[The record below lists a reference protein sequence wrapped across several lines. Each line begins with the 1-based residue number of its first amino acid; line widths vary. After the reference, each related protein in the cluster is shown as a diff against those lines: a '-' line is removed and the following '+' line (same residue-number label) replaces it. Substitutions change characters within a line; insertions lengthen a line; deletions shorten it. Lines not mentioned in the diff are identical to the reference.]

1 MDEISNDSSRMP
13 ANLRGNRAS
22 KEPNAEQDGT
32 MPEWEFTMSANAA
45 TLLQFA
51 QIFMQKTDTS
61 IAGTAAFGTWA
72 GVEQSRQRLRE
83 RRRDRALA

>member
-1 MDEISNDSSRMP
+1 
-13 ANLRGNRAS
+13 
-22 KEPNAEQDGT
+22 

-61 IAGTAAFGTWA
+61 IAGRAAFGTWA
-72 GVEQSRQRLRE
+72 GVEQSRQRLKMVDLETIVE
-83 RRRDRALA
+83 RGGPGDESCANVAVTAR